1 LAVGAIGRV
10 SPVLL
15 GRKTANGPAFFDK
28 HASYRE
34 GEGDDPMSI
43 RCVCQNGH
51 VLNVK
56 ESQAGKTGL
65 CPKCRTPV
73 AVPKPTVGTMTE
85 DTILGILGDRPG
97 SPHRDT
103 SVNFGSFSD
112 TSLSG
117 IHKALEPKKICERCQ
132 KEVALGTHIC
142 PYCHTYIANLRD
154 F

>member
-1 LAVGAIGRV
+1 
-10 SPVLL
+10 
-15 GRKTANGPAFFDK
+15 
-28 HASYRE
+28 
-34 GEGDDPMSI
+34 MSI

-65 CPKCRTPV
+65 CPQCKTRVTVPQRPPV
-73 AVPKPTVGTMTE
+73 ATMTE
-85 DTILGILGDRPG
+85 DTILHILGDRPG

-103 SVNFGSFSD
+103 SLNMNAFSD

-117 IHKALEPKKICERCQ
+117 IHKAIELKKICERCQ
-132 KEVALGTHIC
+132 KEVAIGTHIC